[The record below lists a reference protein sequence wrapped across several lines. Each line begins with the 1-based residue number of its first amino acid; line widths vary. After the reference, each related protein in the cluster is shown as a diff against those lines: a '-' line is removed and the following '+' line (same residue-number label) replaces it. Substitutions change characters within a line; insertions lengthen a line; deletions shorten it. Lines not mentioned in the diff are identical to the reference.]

1 MDLIQLIFMIDINF
15 NKHFNK
21 GIIMISGNKIETIID
36 EKRNIYLSNKKNQ
49 SWPTFQNNWH

>member
-36 EKRNIYLSNKKNQ
+36 EKRNIYLSNKKEPKLANI
-49 SWPTFQNNWH
+49 PK